1 MNRLAAARLALC
13 AAVLL
18 LGALPAQAE
27 YCLNYSSWL
36 TSQMRKA
43 GSYNTYGCTATEAQC
58 KAEKARNPSHY
69 VGDCY
74 PTGASK
80 ATTGKSGGGAVP
92 GAAATQAGAA
102 AEKKIQAQQRAEQE
116 AEQRAAQQARQDL
129 LGGEIKGVAPFSSGL
144 TIKLPPPAAAPPG
157 GTARSQLD
165 CVTRS
170 SSASANAE
178 PGRLGQGVHDDF
190 VNADDCRPLNPA
202 VPLPGAP
209 VPVDEAAVPREP
221 AALAR
226 WLESLLARQR
236 EVQQQLARQDGD
248 ITRLEAEVAR
258 QQQAPKV
265 DLKTEPAE
273 SDALRRA
280 RAALAKARAER
291 QKTAAEYEQLQQQ
304 AQQARQQQATP

>member
-1 MNRLAAARLALC
+1 MNRPGLPRFLLC
-13 AAVLL
+13 AAVSLL
-18 LGALPAQAE
+18 AALPAQAE

-36 TSQMRKA
+36 TSQLRKA
-43 GSYNTYGCTATEAQC
+43 GSYDTRGCTASKTQCETEL
-58 KAEKARNPSHY
+58 ARHRNHY
-69 VGDCY
+69 VGGCY
-74 PTGASK
+74 PIGADAAAGK
-80 ATTGKSGGGAVP
+80 AGGGAAP
-92 GAAATQAGAA
+92 GAAANQAGTE
-102 AEKKIQAQQRAEQE
+102 AEKKIQAQQRAAAE

-129 LGGEIKGVAPFSSGL
+129 MGGTLKGVAPSSSGL
-144 TIKLPPPAAAPPG
+144 TLKLPPPAPAG

-190 VNADDCRPLNPA
+190 VNADDCRPVSPN

-236 EVQQQLARQDGD
+236 EVQQQLSRQDGD
-248 ITRLEAEVAR
+248 IARLEAEVAR
-258 QQQAPKV
+258 EEQAPRV
-265 DLKTEPAE
+265 DLKAAPAA

-280 RAALAKARAER
+280 REALAKARAER
-291 QKTAAEYEQLQQQ
+291 QKTAAEYEKLQQQ
-304 AQQARQQQATP
+304 AQQVRQQQTAP

>member
-1 MNRLAAARLALC
+1 MNRPGFARLALC

-18 LGALPAQAE
+18 LAALPAQAE

-36 TSQMRKA
+36 TSQLRKA
-43 GSYNTYGCTATEAQC
+43 GVYDTRGCTASKTQCETEL
-58 KAEKARNPSHY
+58 ARHPNHY
-69 VGDCY
+69 VGGCY
-74 PTGASK
+74 PIGADAAAGK
-80 ATTGKSGGGAVP
+80 AGGGAAP
-92 GAAATQAGAA
+92 GAAATQAGTE
-102 AEKKIQAQQRAEQE
+102 AEKKIQAQQRAAAE

-129 LGGEIKGVAPFSSGL
+129 LGGTLKGVAPSSSGL
-144 TIKLPPPAAAPPG
+144 TLKLPPPAATPAG

-190 VNADDCRPLNPA
+190 VNADDCRPLSPG

-248 ITRLEAEVAR
+248 ISRLEAEVAR
-258 QQQAPKV
+258 EEQAPRV
-265 DLKTEPAE
+265 DLKTAPAE
-273 SDALRRA
+273 SEALRRA
-280 RAALAKARAER
+280 REALAKARAER
-291 QKTAAEYEQLQQQ
+291 QKTAAEYEKLQQQ
-304 AQQARQQQATP
+304 AQQARQQQAAP